1 MLIMT
6 QAHVRLKDFNMLKV
20 IFDLEHDW
28 YRINIKGEDLSIRE
42 LLSFQIKYFVNVIT
56 LSFLFSAPIMLM
68 IVLSY
73 YFGF

>member
-1 MLIMT
+1 MT
-6 QAHVRLKDFNMLKV
+6 PAHVCLKGFNMLKV

-28 YRINIKGEDLSIRE
+28 YRINIKGEDLSVRE
-42 LLSFQIKYFVNVIT
+42 LLLFQLKYFVNAIS
-56 LSFLFSAPIMLM
+56 LCFLFSAPIMLM